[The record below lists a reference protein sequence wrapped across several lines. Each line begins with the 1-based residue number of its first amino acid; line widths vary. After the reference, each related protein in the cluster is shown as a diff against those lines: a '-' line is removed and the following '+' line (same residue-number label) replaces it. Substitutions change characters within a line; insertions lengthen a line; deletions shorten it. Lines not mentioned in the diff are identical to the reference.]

1 MRSANPRGIIE
12 LGNKNIKCLIFK
24 INNGDTS
31 EILSTTIT
39 RSEGIHNGVIVN
51 PTNACR
57 VIRSCIS
64 ASEKK
69 AKVSLKKINV
79 VVEQPEFLCT
89 KFSKHRK
96 IDGSKIHKDDIEF
109 LLKEAK
115 KQVTHNDNKQ
125 SIIHIFNHNY
135 IVDGKT
141 FVEEPIDVYAD
152 SLSHEMTF
160 VTMPKNNIKNIN
172 QVFMDS
178 DIEVERLIS
187 CTFALAAK
195 LLSDNELQFGSI
207 LIDIGFEKT
216 SLGLFKNLALIH
228 SITFSIGINHII
240 KDISKVCSLNLGES
254 ENIINKIDFSFQN
267 NEKLFDENDYLK
279 DIYFNNSSFRKISQS
294 LILNIVKA
302 RLDEI
307 FEMIKKQ
314 ITGTV
319 LNSILGINFF
329 IAGGGSNLFNLEKYC
344 SNFFGLKV
352 KKLDKNNKKENE
364 TQYDENFASC
374 LGALRIIRDGWE
386 TEAIPELINT
396 NSSKMGLF
404 GKIFRNMQ

>member
-1 MRSANPRGIIE
+1 MSSADPRGIIE
-12 LGNKNIKCLIFK
+12 LGNINIKCLIFK

-31 EILSTTIT
+31 EILSTAIT

-51 PTNACR
+51 PTNASR

-115 KQVTHNDNKQ
+115 KQVTHNDAKQ

-267 NEKLFDENDYLK
+267 NEKLFDENGYLK
-279 DIYFNNSSFRKISQS
+279 DVYFNNSSFRKISQS

-314 ITGTV
+314 ISGTV
-319 LNSILGINFF
+319 FNSNLGINFF

-352 KKLDKNNKKENE
+352 KKSDKNNKKESE
-364 TQYDENFASC
+364 TQYDEKFASC

-396 NSSKMGLF
+396 NSQKIGIF
-404 GKIFRNMQ
+404 GKIFGNMQ